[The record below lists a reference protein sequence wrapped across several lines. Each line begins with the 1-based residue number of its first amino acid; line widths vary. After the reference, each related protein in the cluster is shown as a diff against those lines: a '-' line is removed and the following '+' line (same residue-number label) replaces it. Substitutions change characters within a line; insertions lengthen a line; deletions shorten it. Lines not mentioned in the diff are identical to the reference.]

1 MRIERLGVADVARL
15 GGRRE
20 TAAYVRGLVPDGVS
34 VEEAVREIVQAVR
47 AGGDQAVR
55 EYTRR
60 FDTAGNEPKPLIVA
74 QAELDAA
81 IKELPLELVAGLQV
95 AIANVAEVAQ
105 AGVDESRTVT
115 LPQGQSVTLREV
127 PVSSAA
133 VYVPG
138 GRAPYPSTVVMGVV
152 TARAAGVL
160 DVVVCSPPG
169 ADGQIDRTILGACR
183 LCGVERVY
191 RIGGAQAIAALTYGT
206 ETVSRVDVIV
216 GPGNLYVQ
224 EAKRQLSAVVGIDG
238 FAGPSDL
245 VTVLGAQAGAR
256 GVEMATLDLLA
267 QAEHGA
273 GSLVVAIAT
282 SAETLDA
289 LAETLERLVVARPTV
304 GDAACALVEVAD
316 ARGAVEL
323 ANELAPEHLELIGAD
338 VEALAPI
345 VRSAGCVFVGAASAT
360 AFGDYVAGSN
370 HVLPTGGA
378 ARFASG
384 LSARHFRRRMQ
395 EVRIDEDGVSR
406 LAAASA
412 PIARAEGFEVH
423 AESIE
428 ARMRENEAS

>member
-1 MRIERLGVADVARL
+1 MRCAR
-15 GGRRE
+15 
-20 TAAYVRGLVPDGVS
+20 DGD
-34 VEEAVREIVQAVR
+34 E
-47 AGGDQAVR
+47 AVR

-74 QAELDAA
+74 PEELDAA

-105 AGVDESRTVT
+105 AGVDESKTVK

-127 PVSSAA
+127 PVAAAA

-169 ADGQIDRTILGACR
+169 ADGEIDRTILGTCR

-191 RIGGAQAIAALTYGT
+191 RIGGAQAIAALAYGT
-206 ETVSRVDVIV
+206 ETVEPRRC
-216 GPGNLYVQ
+216 GGRPGQSVRAGGQ
-224 EAKRQLSAVVGIDG
+224 APAGATVGIDG

-245 VTVLGAQAGAR
+245 VTVLGAQAGER
-256 GVEMATLDLLA
+256 EMELAALDLLA

-289 LAETLERLVVARPTV
+289 LAQALERLV
-304 GDAACALVEVAD
+304 GDAPDGGRRGVR
-316 ARGAVEL
+316 ARRG
-323 ANELAPEHLELIGAD
+323 
-338 VEALAPI
+338 
-345 VRSAGCVFVGAASAT
+345 RRRAGG
-360 AFGDYVAGSN
+360 
-370 HVLPTGGA
+370 GGA
-378 ARFASG
+378 GER
-384 LSARHFRRRMQ
+384 
-395 EVRIDEDGVSR
+395 
-406 LAAASA
+406 
-412 PIARAEGFEVH
+412 ARARAPGVD
-423 AESIE
+423 
-428 ARMRENEAS
+428 RR